1 MKKIDARSLSPEA
14 QEERRH
20 QALRLREELQLTWK
34 EIARVVGVQIGPVIG
49 WGQRFGREGEAG
61 LKSKRRGRRY
71 LTGRTLSPLQER
83 QVRLILVDETP
94 GQRGLGFAL
103 WNRRAV
109 MELIEQLFGVA
120 MPIRT
125 VGEYLLRWGYTP
137 QRPLKRALEQ
147 RPAEVRRWL
156 AETYPAIVARAKTE
170 KALIYWGDET
180 AVVEDGHWVRG
191 YAPQGKTPVLAT
203 PSRRAGLALMSA
215 ISNSGLVR
223 FRFIEQA
230 MNADLLI
237 EFLDQLIADHAQKVF
252 LILDNLK
259 VHHAKTVTRWV
270 GERPERIEL
279 FYLPPYTPEHNPA
292 EYLNRDF
299 KTHLRLSARS
309 STPHALR
316 QKAETFL
323 QVLLNTPARV
333 MAYFNHYAAHY
344 AA

>member
-1 MKKIDARSLSPEA
+1 M
-14 QEERRH
+14 
-20 QALRLREELQLTWK
+20 
-34 EIARVVGVQIGPVIG
+34 
-49 WGQRFGREGEAG
+49 
-61 LKSKRRGRRY
+61 
-71 LTGRTLSPLQER
+71 
-83 QVRLILVDETP
+83 
-94 GQRGLGFAL
+94 
-103 WNRRAV
+103 
-109 MELIEQLFGVA
+109 
-120 MPIRT
+120 
-125 VGEYLLRWGYTP
+125 
-137 QRPLKRALEQ
+137 
-147 RPAEVRRWL
+147 
-156 AETYPAIVARAKTE
+156 
-170 KALIYWGDET
+170 
-180 AVVEDGHWVRG
+180 
-191 YAPQGKTPVLAT
+191 LAT

-259 VHHAKTVTRWV
+259 VHHAKAVTRWV